1 MSGLLTA
8 KVALITG
15 AGRGIGRACALAL
28 AAEGAAVA
36 VNYSRSAEAAQQ
48 VVEAIKSTGGEAVA
62 LQADVGKA
70 AEVDGPFAA
79 LAARYGRLDVL
90 VNNAGITRDGLM
102 LRMSLDDWQQVV
114 DLNLTGVFLCIKA
127 ASKVMLKQR
136 SGRVINISST
146 SGVAGNAGQA
156 NYSAAKAGVLGLTR
170 AAARELGSRGITV
183 NAVAPGFIATDMTS
197 ALDLEP
203 VIAQVPLRR
212 VGQAEEVAGLVRFLA
227 ADPAAAY
234 ITGQV
239 IQIDGGLVIA

>member
-70 AEVDGPFAA
+70 AEVDGLFAA